1 MDVVA
6 ISSATTLGVGD
17 TANSNASIRARILLL
32 EQQLAQVQGNES
44 LADDVKEQRIQA
56 IEAQIQRLEAMLS
69 RTQSSR
75 QTSETSTTDYTT
87 TTASTANASSETVGT
102 LLNAYA

>member
-69 RTQSSR
+69 RTESGR
-75 QTSETSTTDYTT
+75 QTTETETTDD
-87 TTASTANASSETVGT
+87 TATANSATAAYSETVGT
-102 LLNAYA
+102 RLNVYA